1 MFTTNDYVDIGV
13 DFDVDFDV
21 DVDVGV
27 GVDGQPLHAE
37 PVARPIEEN
46 TLLNRWLSARPL

>member
-1 MFTTNDYVDIGV
+1 MLQAKHDYVDIGV

-27 GVDGQPLHAE
+27 DGQPLHAE
-37 PVARPIEEN
+37 PVACPIEEN